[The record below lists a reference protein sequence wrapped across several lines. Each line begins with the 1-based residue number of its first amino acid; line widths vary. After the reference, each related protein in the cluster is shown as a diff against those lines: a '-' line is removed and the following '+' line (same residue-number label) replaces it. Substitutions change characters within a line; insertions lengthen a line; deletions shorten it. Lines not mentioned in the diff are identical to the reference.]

1 MGSLKYLSREI
12 TNKESALERSHLFWL
27 MKGKEDAKEP
37 EFLKYLT
44 KCQVP

>member
-1 MGSLKYLSREI
+1 
-12 TNKESALERSHLFWL
+12 

-44 KCQVP
+44 KCQVPWRVLYVYYLI